1 MISGSEIIFIIF
13 IAIMVFGA
21 DKIPGIA
28 RGLGKTMRQL
38 RDATESI
45 KNEIQK
51 SAQEAT
57 DKEVIKEIE
66 AEVEKAKEQAQD
78 AANSIKREL

>member
-13 IAIMVFGA
+13 VAIMVFGA